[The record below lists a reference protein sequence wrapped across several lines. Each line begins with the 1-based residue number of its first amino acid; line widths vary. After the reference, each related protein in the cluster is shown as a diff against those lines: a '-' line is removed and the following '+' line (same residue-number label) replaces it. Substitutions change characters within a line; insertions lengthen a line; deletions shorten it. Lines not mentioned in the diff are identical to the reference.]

1 MTALVNSDNL
11 KDTFTHVLFQAARR
25 FLVSNPRWKIS
36 YRLLWVLA
44 LIFTGKPLFAA
55 TTPTADN
62 SVRAIV
68 SGIVS
73 YTRWP
78 DLSEAPRLCIFSSSR
93 FTQALSDGASVPL
106 PYQPVIVKNDQEALS
121 ARCNALYFG
130 SESPSQ
136 QIALTGK
143 LQPRPVLTIAEQNP
157 ECAAGSAFCLIF
169 HSATV
174 KFSVNLDV
182 LTRSGVRVNPE
193 VLMLARTKEH
203 E

>member
-1 MTALVNSDNL
+1 MTTSVNGDIL
-11 KDTFTHVLFQAARR
+11 KNTSTHVLFQAVRR

-36 YRLLWVLA
+36 CQLLGLLA
-44 LIFTGKPLFAA
+44 LIFAGKPLFAA
-55 TTPTADN
+55 TPPAADR

-68 SGIVS
+68 SGIIS

-78 DLSEAPRLCIFSSSR
+78 DLSGTPRLCVFSSSR
-93 FTQALSDGASVPL
+93 FTQTLSDATSAPL
-106 PYQPVIVKNDQEALS
+106 PYQPVVVKNDQEALT

-136 QIALTGK
+136 QMALAGK
-143 LQPRPVLTIAEQNP
+143 LHPRPVLTIAEQNP

>member
-1 MTALVNSDNL
+1 MTASVNSDIL
-11 KDTFTHVLFQAARR
+11 KNTFIHVLLQAVRR

-36 YRLLWVLA
+36 CQLLWVLA
-44 LIFTGKPLFAA
+44 LIFAGKPLFAA
-55 TTPTADN
+55 TTPATDR

-78 DLSEAPRLCIFSSSR
+78 DLTGAPRLCIFSSSR
-93 FTQALSDGASVPL
+93 FMQALSNGASAPL
-106 PYQPVIVKNDQEALS
+106 PYQPVVVKNDHEAL
-121 ARCNALYFG
+121 AAGCNALYFG
-130 SESPSQ
+130 NESPSQ

-143 LQPRPVLTIAEQNP
+143 LQPRPVLSIAEQNP

>member
-1 MTALVNSDNL
+1 ML
-11 KDTFTHVLFQAARR
+11 KHTFTNVLFQAVRR
-25 FLVSNPRWKIS
+25 FLVSNPRWKIFCQ
-36 YRLLWVLA
+36 LMLVLT
-44 LIFTGKPLFAA
+44 LIFAGNPLSAA
-55 TTPTADN
+55 TTPAADR

-78 DLSEAPRLCIFSSSR
+78 DLNGPPRLCIFSSSR
-93 FTQALSDGASVPL
+93 FTQILSDGIAEPL
-106 PYQPVIVKNDQEALS
+106 PYQPVVVKNDREALT

-136 QIALTGK
+136 QMAIVGK
-143 LQPRPVLTIAEQNP
+143 IQPRSILTIAEQNP
-157 ECAAGSAFCLIF
+157 ECVAGSAFCLIF
-169 HSATV
+169 HSTTV

-182 LTRSGVRVNPE
+182 LTRSGVRVNPD